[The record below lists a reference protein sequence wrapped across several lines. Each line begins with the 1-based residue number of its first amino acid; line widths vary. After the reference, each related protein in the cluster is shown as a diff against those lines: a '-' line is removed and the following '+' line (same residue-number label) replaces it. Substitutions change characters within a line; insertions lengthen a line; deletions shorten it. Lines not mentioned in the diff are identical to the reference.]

1 MDIFDSASG
10 SLQSYPWVMTTL
22 QVVLLVLVIWF
33 ANTLT
38 RSLLVRSVTRAVKL
52 APSQWD
58 AAILG
63 RGVIARLAN
72 VVPALIAYYGIAFV
86 EGLPHGAVTLV
97 RGVASAY
104 VVLTIALSL
113 ANLLN
118 AIGAIYEQR
127 DPERARARPIKG
139 YLQVAK
145 LVIYLLAAIL
155 MVATL
160 FNRDPL
166 LLLSGL
172 GAMTAVLMLVFKDTL
187 LSLVASVQLSTHDML
202 RVGDWI
208 EMPQLNADGFAIDI
222 SLHTVKVQNWDKTI
236 TTIPTWRLISE
247 SYKNWRGMF
256 ESGGR
261 RIKRS
266 LFLDQTSVRF
276 LSAEERTRLRR
287 LALMADYLDG
297 KQAELEEF
305 NARLLAEGKDTVNT
319 RRVTNVG
326 TFRAY
331 VQAYLR
337 NHSLIHQDMTLLV
350 RQLQP
355 GPQGLP
361 LEIYCFT
368 STTAWADYEG
378 IQADIFDHLY
388 AILPQFGLRVFQQPS
403 GEDVQ
408 RAVAS
413 WKMVASGGARQ
424 IGGCENATGDR

>member
-1 MDIFDSASG
+1 MNTFD
-10 SLQSYPWVMTTL
+10 
-22 QVVLLVLVIWF
+22 
-33 ANTLT
+33 
-38 RSLLVRSVTRAVKL
+38 SLLVPLRAYPWLMTTVQLTALALVVWLSNAITRTLLVRAITRAAKV
-52 APSQWD
+52 APTQWD
-58 AAILG
+58 SALLG

-72 VVPALIAYYGIAFV
+72 VVPALVAYYGITFV
-86 EGLPHGAVTLV
+86 NGLPPNVALVV

-104 VVLTIALSL
+104 VVLTIALAL

-118 AIGAIYEQR
+118 AFGVVYEQR

-139 YLQVAK
+139 YLQLAK
-145 LVIYLLAAIL
+145 LVIYLFASVLII
-155 MVATL
+155 ATL
-160 FNRDPL
+160 INRDPL

-172 GAMTAVLMLVFKDTL
+172 GAMTAVLLLVFKDTI

-261 RIKRS
+261 RIKRA
-266 LFLDQTSVRF
+266 LYIDQTSVRF
-276 LSAEERTRLRR
+276 LTPEERQRLRR
-287 LALMADYLDG
+287 FALIDAYLDR
-297 KQAELEEF
+297 KQAELEAY
-305 NARLLAEGKDTVNT
+305 NAKLIAEGKDPVNT
-319 RRVTNVG
+319 RRVTNIG

-331 VQAYLR
+331 VQAYLE
-337 NHSLIHQDMTLLV
+337 NHPRIHKDMILLV

-355 GPQGLP
+355 GPTGLP

-368 STTAWADYEG
+368 STTAWVEYEG

-388 AILPQFGLRVFQQPS
+388 AILPEFGLRVFQQPS
-403 GEDVQ
+403 GEDLKHALTTW
-408 RAVAS
+408 REAVEA
-413 WKMVASGGARQ
+413 
-424 IGGCENATGDR
+424 

>member
-1 MDIFDSASG
+1 MNTFDALLAPLHG
-10 SLQSYPWVMTTL
+10 YPWLMTTL
-22 QVVLLVLVIWF
+22 QLALLVFLVWLT
-33 ANTLT
+33 NSLT
-38 RSLLVRSVTRAVKL
+38 RTLLLRAITRTVKITPTL
-52 APSQWD
+52 FDD
-58 AAILG
+58 ALLG

-72 VVPALIAYYGIAFV
+72 VVPALVAYYGINFV
-86 EGLPHGAVTLV
+86 QGLPANVALIV
-97 RGVASAY
+97 RGTASAY

-113 ANLLN
+113 SNLLN
-118 AIGAIYEQR
+118 TIGAIYEQR

-145 LVIYLLAAIL
+145 LVTYGLAGIL
-155 MVATL
+155 IVATL

-261 RIKRS
+261 RIKRAMY
-266 LFLDQTSVRF
+266 LDQTSVRF
-276 LSAEERTRLRR
+276 LAPEERQRLHRF
-287 LALMADYLDG
+287 ALIDSYLDR

-305 NARLLAEGKDTVNT
+305 NAKLIAEGKDPVNT

-331 VQAYLR
+331 VQAYLQQHPR
-337 NHSLIHQDMTLLV
+337 IHKDMTLLV

-355 GPQGLP
+355 GPTGLP

-368 STTAWADYEG
+368 STTAWAEYEG

-388 AILPQFGLRVFQQPS
+388 AILPEFGLRVFQQPS
-403 GEDVQ
+403 GGDVR
-408 RAVAS
+408 RAVAT
-413 WKMVASGGARQ
+413 WMEERAV
-424 IGGCENATGDR
+424 

>member
-1 MDIFDSASG
+1 MTVLGRIRRLNTFDAFLAPLHG
-10 SLQSYPWVMTTL
+10 YPWLMTTL
-22 QVVLLVLVIWF
+22 QLALLVFLVWLT
-33 ANTLT
+33 NSLT
-38 RSLLVRSVTRAVKL
+38 RTLLLRAITRTVKITPTL
-52 APSQWD
+52 WD
-58 AAILG
+58 DALLG

-72 VVPALIAYYGIAFV
+72 VVPALVAYYGINFV
-86 EGLPHGAVTLV
+86 QGLPANVALIV
-97 RGVASAY
+97 RGTASAY

-113 ANLLN
+113 SNLLN
-118 AIGAIYEQR
+118 TIGAIYEQR

-145 LVIYLLAAIL
+145 LVTYGLAGIL
-155 MVATL
+155 IVATL

-261 RIKRS
+261 RIKRAMY
-266 LFLDQTSVRF
+266 LDQTSVRF
-276 LSAEERTRLRR
+276 LAPEERQRLHRF
-287 LALMADYLDG
+287 ALIDSYLDR

-305 NARLLAEGKDTVNT
+305 NAKLIAEGKDPVNT

-331 VQAYLR
+331 VQAYLQQHPR
-337 NHSLIHQDMTLLV
+337 IHKDMTLLV

-355 GPQGLP
+355 GPTGLP

-368 STTAWADYEG
+368 STTAWAEYEG

-388 AILPQFGLRVFQQPS
+388 AILPEFGLRVFQQPS
-403 GEDVQ
+403 GGDVR
-408 RAVAS
+408 RAVAT
-413 WKMVASGGARQ
+413 WMEERAV
-424 IGGCENATGDR
+424 

>member
-1 MDIFDSASG
+1 MNTFDALLAPLHG
-10 SLQSYPWVMTTL
+10 YPWLMTTL
-22 QVVLLVLVIWF
+22 QLALLVFLVWLT
-33 ANTLT
+33 NSLT
-38 RSLLVRSVTRAVKL
+38 RTLLLRAITRTVKITPTL
-52 APSQWD
+52 FDD
-58 AAILG
+58 ALLG

-72 VVPALIAYYGIAFV
+72 VVPALVAYYGINFV
-86 EGLPHGAVTLV
+86 QGLPANVVLIV
-97 RGVASAY
+97 RGTASAY

-113 ANLLN
+113 SNLLN
-118 AIGAIYEQR
+118 TIGAIYEQR

-145 LVIYLLAAIL
+145 LVIFGLAGIL
-155 MVATL
+155 IVATL

-261 RIKRS
+261 RIKRAMY
-266 LFLDQTSVRF
+266 LDQTSVRF
-276 LSAEERTRLRR
+276 LAPEERQRLHRF
-287 LALMADYLDG
+287 ALIDSYLDR

-305 NARLLAEGKDTVNT
+305 NAKLIAEGKDPVNT

-331 VQAYLR
+331 VQAYLQQHPR
-337 NHSLIHQDMTLLV
+337 IHKDMTLLV

-355 GPQGLP
+355 GPTGLP

-368 STTAWADYEG
+368 STTAWAEYEG

-388 AILPQFGLRVFQQPS
+388 AILPEFGLRVFQQPS
-403 GEDVQ
+403 GGDVR
-408 RAVAS
+408 RAVAT
-413 WKMVASGGARQ
+413 WMEEREA
-424 IGGCENATGDR
+424 

>member
-1 MDIFDSASG
+1 MNSFDSFLAAIKGYPSVMTALQLTALVLVVWLANTITRTVLVRLIARSAKLAPTQFDSA
-10 SLQSYPWVMTTL
+10 L
-22 QVVLLVLVIWF
+22 
-33 ANTLT
+33 
-38 RSLLVRSVTRAVKL
+38 
-52 APSQWD
+52 
-58 AAILG
+58 LG

-72 VVPALIAYYGIAFV
+72 VVPALVAYYGIDFV
-86 EGLPHGAVTLV
+86 EGLPSSVVLVV

-104 VVLTIALSL
+104 VVLTIALALS
-113 ANLLN
+113 NLLN

-127 DPERARARPIKG
+127 DPERARTRPIKG

-145 LVIYLLAAIL
+145 LVIFLIAAIL

-261 RIKRS
+261 RIKRA
-266 LFLDQTSVRF
+266 LYLDQTSVRF
-276 LSAEERTRLRR
+276 LTPEERQRLRR
-287 LALMADYLDG
+287 FALIDPYLNR

-305 NARLLAEGKDTVNT
+305 NAKLIAEGKDPVNT

-331 VQAYLR
+331 VQAYLE
-337 NHSLIHQDMTLLV
+337 NHPRIHRDMILLV

-355 GPQGLP
+355 GPTGLP
-361 LEIYCFT
+361 LEIYAFT
-368 STTAWADYEG
+368 STTAWVEYES

-388 AILPQFGLRVFQQPS
+388 AVLPEFGLRVFQQPS
-403 GEDVQ
+403 GDDVRRVVTTWNEQ
-408 RAVAS
+408 RRAETA
-413 WKMVASGGARQ
+413 
-424 IGGCENATGDR
+424 

>member
-1 MDIFDSASG
+1 MNTLDSLLARLDG
-10 SLQSYPWVMTTL
+10 YPWLVTTL
-22 QVVLLVLVIWF
+22 QLAGLLLLVWL
-33 ANTLT
+33 ANTIA
-38 RSLLVRSVTRAVKL
+38 RKLLVRAITRAVRL
-52 APSQWD
+52 APTQWD
-58 AAILG
+58 DALLG
-63 RGVIARLAN
+63 RRVIARLAN
-72 VVPALIAYYGIAFV
+72 VAPALVAYYGINFV
-86 EGLPHGAVTLV
+86 QGLPAGAVLVV

-104 VVLTIALSL
+104 VVVTIALALS
-113 ANLLN
+113 NLLN

-145 LVIYLLAAIL
+145 IVIYFVTAIL
-155 MVATL
+155 VVATL

-261 RIKRS
+261 RIKRA
-266 LFLDQTSVRF
+266 LYLDQTSVRF
-276 LSAEERTRLRR
+276 LTPEERQRLRR
-287 LALMADYLDG
+287 FALIDGYLDR
-297 KQAELEEF
+297 KQAELEAY
-305 NARLLAEGKDTVNT
+305 NAKLLAEGKDPVNT

-331 VQAYLR
+331 VQAYID
-337 NHSLIHQDMTLLV
+337 NHPRIHKDMFRLV
-350 RQLQP
+350 RQLEP
-355 GPQGLP
+355 GPTGLP

-368 STTAWADYEG
+368 STTAWAEYES

-388 AILPQFGLRVFQQPS
+388 AILPEFGLRVFQQPS
-403 GEDVQ
+403 GEDVR
-408 RAVAS
+408 RAVAAWQERMDTDEALS
-413 WKMVASGGARQ
+413 A
-424 IGGCENATGDR
+424 

>member
-1 MDIFDSASG
+1 MNTFDAFLAPLHG
-10 SLQSYPWVMTTL
+10 YPWLMTTL
-22 QVVLLVLVIWF
+22 QLALLVFLVWLT
-33 ANTLT
+33 NSLT
-38 RSLLVRSVTRAVKL
+38 RTLLLRAITRTVKITPTL
-52 APSQWD
+52 FDD
-58 AAILG
+58 ALLG

-72 VVPALIAYYGIAFV
+72 VVPALVAYYGINFV
-86 EGLPHGAVTLV
+86 QGLPANVVLIV
-97 RGVASAY
+97 RGTASAY

-113 ANLLN
+113 SNLLN
-118 AIGAIYEQR
+118 TIGAIYEQR

-145 LVIYLLAAIL
+145 LVTYGLAGIL
-155 MVATL
+155 IVATL

-261 RIKRS
+261 RIKRAMY
-266 LFLDQTSVRF
+266 LDQTSVRF
-276 LSAEERTRLRR
+276 LAPEERQRLHRF
-287 LALMADYLDG
+287 ALIDSYLDR

-305 NARLLAEGKDTVNT
+305 NAKLIAEGKDPVNT

-331 VQAYLR
+331 VQAYLQQHPR
-337 NHSLIHQDMTLLV
+337 IHKDMTLLV

-355 GPQGLP
+355 GPTGLP

-368 STTAWADYEG
+368 STTAWAEYEG

-388 AILPQFGLRVFQQPS
+388 AILPEFGLRVFQQPS
-403 GEDVQ
+403 GGDVR
-408 RAVAS
+408 RAVATWMEERAVQS
-413 WKMVASGGARQ
+413 
-424 IGGCENATGDR
+424 

>member
-1 MDIFDSASG
+1 MNALDSLLAR
-10 SLQSYPWVMTTL
+10 LQGYPWLMTTL
-22 QVVLLVLVIWF
+22 QLAVLVLFVWLT
-33 ANTLT
+33 NTIART
-38 RSLLVRSVTRAVKL
+38 LLVRSITRMTRL
-52 APSQWD
+52 TPTQWD
-58 AAILG
+58 NALLG

-72 VVPALIAYYGIAFV
+72 VAPALAAYYGISFV
-86 EGLPHGAVTLV
+86 QGLPESVVLVV

-113 ANLLN
+113 SNLLN
-118 AIGAIYEQR
+118 ALGAIYEQR

-139 YLQVAK
+139 YLQVTK
-145 LVIYLLAAIL
+145 IVLYFIAAIL
-155 MVATL
+155 IVATL

-236 TTIPTWRLISE
+236 TTIPTWRLIAE

-261 RIKRS
+261 RIKRAIY
-266 LFLDQTSVRF
+266 LDQTSVRF
-276 LSAEERTRLRR
+276 LTPEERTRLRR
-287 LALMADYLDG
+287 FALIDSYLDR
-297 KQAELEEF
+297 KQAELEAF
-305 NARLLAEGKDTVNT
+305 NDKLIAEGKDPVNT

-331 VQAYLR
+331 VQAYLE
-337 NHSLIHQDMTLLV
+337 NHSRIHKEMLMLV

-355 GPQGLP
+355 GPTGLP

-368 STTAWADYEG
+368 STTAWVEYEG

-388 AILPQFGLRVFQQPS
+388 AILPEFGLRVFQQPS
-403 GEDVQ
+403 GADVQ
-408 RAVAS
+408 RAVAT
-413 WKMVASGGARQ
+413 ARERADAEEDA
-424 IGGCENATGDR
+424 IA